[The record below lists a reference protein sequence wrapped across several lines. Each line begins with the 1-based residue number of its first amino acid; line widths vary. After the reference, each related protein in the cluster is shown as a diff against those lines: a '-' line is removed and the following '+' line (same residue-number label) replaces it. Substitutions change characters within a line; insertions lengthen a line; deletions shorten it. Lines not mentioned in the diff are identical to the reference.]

1 MIDPISDMLARIRN
15 AAAVK
20 KAEVILP
27 MSKLKYN
34 VAKILEREGFLA
46 GVEVLNQES
55 VKNKTAA
62 FAELRLVLKY
72 QANGQSVI
80 TAINRI
86 SRPGRR
92 VYSGKEKLP
101 VVVNNF
107 GIAIIS
113 TSAGLLTNKEARQ
126 KGLGGEVLCSIY

>member
-1 MIDPISDMLARIRN
+1 MIDPISDMLTRIRN

-34 VAKILEREGFLA
+34 VATILEREGFLTA
-46 GVEVLNQES
+46 VEIISQPS
-55 VKNKTAA
+55 AKNEAKA

-72 QANGQSVI
+72 QANGQSFI

-92 VYSGKEKLP
+92 VYAGKDKLP
-101 VVVNNF
+101 VIVNNF

-113 TSAGLLTNKEARQ
+113 TSTGLVTNKEARQ

>member
-20 KAEVILP
+20 KAEVVLP

-34 VAKILEREGFLA
+34 VAKILEQEGFLA
-46 GVEVLNQES
+46 GVEIVSQPL
-55 VKNKTAA
+55 VKDKTTA
-62 FAELRLVLKY
+62 FSSLRLNLKY

-80 TAINRI
+80 TAIKRI

-92 VYSGKEKLP
+92 VYAGKDKLP

-113 TSAGLLTNKEARQ
+113 TSAGLLTNKEARR

>member
-1 MIDPISDMLARIRN
+1 MIDPISDMLTRIRN
-15 AAAVK
+15 AAAVHK
-20 KAEVILP
+20 TEVILP

-34 VAKILEREGFLA
+34 IAKILEREGYLA
-46 GVEVLNQES
+46 AVEIINPPLT
-55 VKNKTAA
+55 KNKTAN
-62 FAELRLVLKY
+62 FASLKLVLKY
-72 QANGQSVI
+72 QANGRSAI
-80 TAINRI
+80 TAIKRV

-92 VYSGKEKLP
+92 VYVGKDKLP

-113 TSAGLLTNKEARQ
+113 TSSGLLTNKEARA

>member
-1 MIDPISDMLARIRN
+1 MIDSISDMLTRIRN
-15 AAAVK
+15 AAAVHK
-20 KAEVILP
+20 TEVILP

-34 VAKILEREGFLA
+34 IAKILEREGYLGEVEIINPPLA
-46 GVEVLNQES
+46 
-55 VKNKTAA
+55 KNKTAN
-62 FAELRLVLKY
+62 FASLRLVLKY
-72 QANGQSVI
+72 QANGRPAI
-80 TAINRI
+80 TAIQRV

-92 VYSGKEKLP
+92 VYVGKDKLP

-113 TSAGLLTNKEARQ
+113 TSSGLLINKEARE

>member
-1 MIDPISDMLARIRN
+1 MIDPISDMLTRIRN

-34 VAKILEREGFLA
+34 VAKILEKEGFVA
-46 GVEVLNQES
+46 KVEVLDKPS
-55 VKNKTAA
+55 DKNKTAA

-80 TAINRI
+80 TAIDRI

-92 VYSGKEKLP
+92 IYSGKDKLP

>member
-46 GVEVLNQES
+46 GVEVLNQDS

-72 QANGQSVI
+72 QTNGQSVI

-113 TSAGLLTNKEARQ
+113 TSAGLLTNKEARHR
-126 KGLGGEVLCSIY
+126 GLGGEVLCSIY

>member
-113 TSAGLLTNKEARQ
+113 TSAGLLTNREARQ

>member
-1 MIDPISDMLARIRN
+1 MTDPISDMLTRIRN

-20 KAEVILP
+20 KAQVVLP

-34 VAKILEREGFLA
+34 IAKILEREGFLA
-46 GVEVLNQES
+46 GVEVINEPS
-55 VKNKTAA
+55 AKNKTAA
-62 FAELRLVLKY
+62 FAELRLTLKY

-80 TAINRI
+80 TAIKRV
-86 SRPGRR
+86 SSSGCR
-92 VYSGKEKLP
+92 VYAGKDTLP

-126 KGLGGEVLCSIY
+126 KGLGGEVLCSIF

>member
-1 MIDPISDMLARIRN
+1 MIDPISDMLTRIRN

-34 VAKILEREGFLA
+34 VAKILEKEGFVTS
-46 GVEVLNQES
+46 VEVLDQPS
-55 VKNKTAA
+55 DKNKTAA

-72 QANGQSVI
+72 QANGRSAI
-80 TAINRI
+80 TAIDRV

-92 VYSGKEKLP
+92 VYAGKDKLP

-113 TSAGLLTNKEARQ
+113 TSSGLLTNKEARQ
-126 KGLGGEVLCSIY
+126 QGLGGEVLCSVY

>member
-20 KAEVILP
+20 KAEVVLP

-34 VAKILEREGFLA
+34 IAKILEREGFLA
-46 GVEVLNQES
+46 SVEVINPDS
-55 VKNKTAA
+55 AKNKTAA

-72 QANGQSVI
+72 QNNGQSAI
-80 TAINRI
+80 TAISRI

>member
-1 MIDPISDMLARIRN
+1 MTDPISDMLTRIRN

-34 VAKILEREGFLA
+34 IAKILEREGFLA
-46 GVEVLNQES
+46 GVEVINPDS
-55 VKNKTAA
+55 TKNKTAA
-62 FAELRLVLKY
+62 FAELRLILKY
-72 QANGQSVI
+72 RSNGQSVI
-80 TAINRI
+80 TAIDRI

-92 VYSGKEKLP
+92 VYSNKKTLP
-101 VVVNNF
+101 VIVNNF

-126 KGLGGEVLCSIY
+126 RGLGGEVLCSVY

>member
-1 MIDPISDMLARIRN
+1 MLDPISDMLARIRN

-20 KAEVILP
+20 KAEVVLP

-34 VAKILEREGFLA
+34 IAKILEREGFLVS
-46 GVEVLNQES
+46 VEVINSDLT
-55 VKNKTAA
+55 KNKTAA

-72 QANGQSVI
+72 QNNGQSAI
-80 TAINRI
+80 TAISRI

-101 VVVNNF
+101 VIVNNF